1 MKRTSQSRAKRGAQS
16 QRTRRDSGVPG
27 GGRGQKDVVRG
38 SGVYP
43 ISGPWPKGKAE
54 IRTEA
59 AWGQGARGAAGY
71 EDSGRSELSPPPKPG
86 RATRAGAR
94 TKAGQR
100 RTSAGRGTQS
110 GQEIPRNQW
119 VRFFDAFS
127 KDHDGWPTSV
137 EVIPKGKRKQV
148 EARKLPLQG
157 ITVDLK
163 RPDRDTTSIIL
174 DMQPNVHLTHTVPKT
189 VQVVLREDQQELE
202 IASSSGD
209 KAVVRF
215 QAPVEGKAPT

>member
-16 QRTRRDSGVPG
+16 QRARRDTGVPG
-27 GGRGQKDVVRG
+27 GGRGRKDVVRG
-38 SGVYP
+38 SRVYP
-43 ISGPWPKGKAE
+43 ISGPWPKGEAE

-71 EDSGRSELSPPPKPG
+71 EDSGRSELSPLPKPG
-86 RATRAGAR
+86 RGARAGAR
-94 TKAGQR
+94 AGAGQR
-100 RTSAGRGTQS
+100 RTATGRSTA
-110 GQEIPRNQW
+110 GQEIPRSRW

-137 EVIPKGKRKQV
+137 EVTPKGKGKQV

-157 ITVDLK
+157 VTVDLK
-163 RPDRDTTSIIL
+163 PQDKDTTSIIL
-174 DMQPNVHLTHTVPKT
+174 DMQPNVHLTHTVPET
-189 VQVVLREDQQELE
+189 IQVIFREDQQELE

-209 KAVVRF
+209 KAVIHF
-215 QAPVEGKAPT
+215 QRPGRR